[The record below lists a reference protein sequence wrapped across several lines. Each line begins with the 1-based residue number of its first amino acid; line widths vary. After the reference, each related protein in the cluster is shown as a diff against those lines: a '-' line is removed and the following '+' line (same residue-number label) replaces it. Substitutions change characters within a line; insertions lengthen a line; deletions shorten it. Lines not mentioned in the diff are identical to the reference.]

1 MSAGVLAAIQK
12 RKEGIA
18 RWNMQGCIRCLTCVF
33 SVKIGG
39 KQGISRVL
47 IGVN

>member
-12 RKEGIA
+12 RREE
-18 RWNMQGCIRCLTCVF
+18 RNRRNMMGHIRCLTCVF